1 MYQMLDYIYHL
12 KTFFH
17 TMFYFIY
24 IILKW
29 ALFCK
34 IRAFLYNIRTS
45 LPWTPPSFWA
55 FFSLFLWK
63 YISLRA
69 FKYISWKNHW
79 GLYLEVGCS
88 SDLKQPLISHLM
100 FQNNWKARWNY
111 FNLFSFSYNLTLVIV
126 SEGKTFLSDKTVT
139 PLVDVQWL
147 TVNPR
152 PR

>member
-34 IRAFLYNIRTS
+34 IRAFSYNIRTS
-45 LPWTPPSFWA
+45 LPWTPLHSEH
-55 FFSLFLWK
+55 FFHCFCENTFHWGLSN
-63 YISLRA
+63 A
-69 FKYISWKNHW
+69 FKKKNHW
-79 GLYLEVGCS
+79 GLHLEVRCS

-111 FNLFSFSYNLTLVIV
+111 FNLFSFSYNLPLVIV
-126 SEGKTFLSDKTVT
+126 SEGKTFLSDKIVT